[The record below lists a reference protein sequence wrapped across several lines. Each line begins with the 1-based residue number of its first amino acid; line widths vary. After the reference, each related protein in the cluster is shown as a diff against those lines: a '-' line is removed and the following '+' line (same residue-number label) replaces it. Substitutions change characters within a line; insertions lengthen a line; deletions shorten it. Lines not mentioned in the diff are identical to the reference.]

1 MIRATLAAMLRRG
14 ALLAALVGAV
24 LVPAA
29 SAGTTRRVKLSLV
42 PLPKSA
48 LGAAGKSLALTHDSG
63 VVSNGTAAGKSSS
76 GTPSTFNNLGRVT
89 GYDLTY
95 GNPFSGGT
103 GVTEIASGVEQYQT
117 AAGAKKGLAFWR
129 KDDAQITSLEQYGIT
144 VALKVVKAPTVG
156 TRRFGWGT
164 TLTFPNVAP
173 IASVDEQVAD
183 GKYVLDVSV
192 TARSVSA
199 ASRQAAKLLRA
210 LDQRL
215 QLAEK
220 GRLRAKPVKLLP
232 RLKAGPP
239 AGGPDLST
247 LTLSSSDLTGTVT
260 VRDHVYV
267 VDPEALSAY
276 MFDMNPAGQYN
287 DLSQEI
293 EWYATATEATVITS
307 LEQAIVASEFGALI
321 GATPTVTAVDLSSI
335 VDHAQGEILQFSVN
349 GQSVYIGM
357 VGLSRGQASDVVLVT
372 STSPLQ
378 ASQVQS
384 LAQAAATHLDAGVT
398 G

>member
-1 MIRATLAAMLRRG
+1 MFRRG
-14 ALLAALVGAV
+14 VLLAALVGAI

-29 SAGTTRRVKLSLV
+29 SASTAHRVKLSLV

-63 VVSNGTAAGKSSS
+63 VVSNARAAGKSSS
-76 GTPSTFNNLGRVT
+76 GTSRTFNNLGRVT

-95 GNPFSGGT
+95 GDPFRGGT
-103 GVTEIASGVEQYQT
+103 GVTEIASGVEQYNT

-129 KDDAQITSLEQYGIT
+129 KDDAQITSLEQYGIS
-144 VALKVVKAPTVG
+144 VALKAVKAPAIG
-156 TRRFGWGT
+156 TGRFGWGT
-164 TLTFPNVAP
+164 TLTFPNGAP

-192 TARSVSA
+192 TAGSVSA
-199 ASRQAAKLLRA
+199 ASRQAGKLLRA

-215 QLAEK
+215 QLAERS
-220 GRLRAKPVKLLP
+220 RLRAKPVRLLP
-232 RLKAGPP
+232 PLKAGPP
-239 AGGPDLST
+239 TGGPDLAT
-247 LTLSSSDLTGTVT
+247 LTLTSSDLTGTVT
-260 VRDHVYV
+260 VGDHAYV

-276 MFDMNPAGQYN
+276 MLDMNPAGQYD

-293 EWYATATEATVITS
+293 EWYATANEATVITS

-321 GATPTVTAVDLSSI
+321 GSTPTITPVDLSS
-335 VDHAQGEILQFSVN
+335 VGDNAQGEILQFSAN
-349 GQSVYIGM
+349 AQSVYIGM
-357 VGLSRGQASDVVLVT
+357 VGLARGQASDFVLFT

-378 ASQVQS
+378 ASDVQS
-384 LAQAAATHLDAGVT
+384 VAQAAATHLDAGVT